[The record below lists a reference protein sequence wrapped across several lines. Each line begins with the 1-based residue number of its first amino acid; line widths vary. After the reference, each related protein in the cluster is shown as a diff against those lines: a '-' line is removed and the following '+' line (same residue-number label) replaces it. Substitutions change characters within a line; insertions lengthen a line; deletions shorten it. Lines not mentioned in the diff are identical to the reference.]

1 MMENGMIS
9 VVLPF
14 WGSVQDLEET
24 VDTLQK
30 QTYENF
36 EALCLLPSGESE
48 LAVYLNQMSGQ
59 DGRFHL
65 ITLDGRDLG
74 TARNRGLKE
83 SRGLYV
89 MFIDVGTTLAPNMLE
104 KLYTAA
110 ESNDASFAICDF
122 VRRQAGGRAVPQTG
136 INKGW
141 LSVDASKF
149 SYQDTPDYILRI
161 ADPFPGNKLYRT
173 EFLRQKELVFEEYSS
188 VPEFSFVS
196 VCSAAADRI
205 TYVPECLLQ
214 SPVGAYPRPKALL
227 KDIENGMFK
236 AVEKIRSLPYA
247 DALNNAVLSFFA
259 DSLILSM
266 PRYIRDFSG
275 EDAAAF
281 YKTAHEIFN
290 RKEFENV
297 TEKTFHNLNR
307 YLEFSTVKK
316 HDYETMKKLVSRRII
331 VSMTSYPKRIGAVAK
346 ALESIY
352 AQTRKAD
359 EIILWLAEDQ
369 FPDKLADLPEELR
382 RLVSEN
388 RLTVRWCEDLK
399 GHKKYFYALQEY
411 TEDVVVTIDDD
422 LLYPKDMLAVL
433 YKSYL
438 LHPNAVSTMRAHLIT
453 VSDQNQIM
461 PYREWV
467 QETDACLHEPS
478 MQLMASG
485 GAGDLYPPDLYC
497 KEFFDVEAAK
507 ELCLWAD
514 NIWVKVMELV
524 SDVPVVLAKPSAPL
538 CCVDGT
544 QEETLFQINGDLNQY
559 DVQLQKISEW
569 LDSLFWKDILNEK
582 LTASQIGK
590 RILGTEAVTA
600 HVNKERKVVKAKLQR
615 TERELQQLKEEQK
628 RLRDSLNQAESKEKQ
643 ASEQLAQTQQ
653 NLRKTEGELGQIR
666 NRLRHAEETKSV
678 KRQLKDLGKSLQSQK
693 AEDGI
698 SFGWCF
704 KYLVYLLAWIPEIL
718 LGGMMFFLE
727 NGVRQTAKYAYRKLF
742 KRK

>member
-1 MMENGMIS
+1 MENPKIS
-9 VVLPF
+9 IIIPVYNAEQSLEKTIQAIQAQTFTDYEAIFVDD
-14 WGSVQDLEET
+14 GSTDNSLTILQGAAEE
-24 VDTLQK
+24 
-30 QTYENF
+30 
-36 EALCLLPSGESE
+36 
-48 LAVYLNQMSGQ
+48 
-59 DGRFHL
+59 DGRFLVLHQEHS
-65 ITLDGRDLG
+65 GAG
-74 TARNRGLKE
+74 AARNRGMEIAKSEYLLF
-83 SRGLYV
+83 SDCDDLY
-89 MFIDVGTTLAPNMLE
+89 AEACLE
-104 KLYTAA
+104 KLCQTAVT
-110 ESNDASFAICDF
+110 NDADIAVCNFAGLD
-122 VRRQAGGRAVPQTG
+122 AGGREVKQKGIHNEWLPKDCAV
-136 INKGW
+136 
-141 LSVDASKF
+141 F
-149 SYQDTPDYILRI
+149 SYRDCPVNILRI
-161 ADPFPGNKLYRT
+161 ASPVVWNKLYRKAFILQNNLKFDQLQTCNDLAFVAVSLACAERVAYTT
-173 EFLRQKELVFEEYSS
+173 EHLVRYHFPRLNNPKRLED
-188 VPEFSFVS
+188 
-196 VCSAAADRI
+196 VCSAI
-205 TYVPECLLQ
+205 KST
-214 SPVGAYPRPKALL
+214 VGQ
-227 KDIENGMFK
+227 MQ
-236 AVEKIRSLPYA
+236 SLPHGEVLQ
-247 DALNNAVLSFFA
+247 DAVYKFVVEN
-259 DSLILSM
+259 
-266 PRYIRDFSG
+266 YISALKKSVRDFSEESAARFYQTVHEAFNSG
-275 EDAAAF
+275 EF
-281 YKTAHEIFN
+281 CELKPENLQN
-290 RKEFENV
+290 RELYN
-297 TEKTFHNLNR
+297 
-307 YLEFSTVKK
+307 EFSTIKK
-316 HDYETMKKLVSRRII
+316 HDYETMKRLISRRII

-382 RLVSEN
+382 KLVSEN

-524 SDVPVVLAKPSAPL
+524 SDVPVVLAKPSTPL